1 MQKRKLLLNN
11 DGYCCLGRFPR
22 SDELCLFL
30 HSWDG
35 DEKTREG
42 LVTSA
47 LEAKAAGFSVLSN
60 LSSRLHLIADA
71 CLFTDNPLYVLLPYK
86 RNGNFSA
93 MDCDVFSTSGGF
105 IFPEKRDG
113 TYCLLNNFVLSYSQ
127 IIIFSGRADIY
138 LAEAALDQG
147 SHVFILRN
155 SLGFENNK
163 KLLKAGCHVINSL
176 SDALYMPKSI
186 SFSSEEGRYRI
197 GNRGYGVFN
206 FCF

>member
-1 MQKRKLLLNN
+1 MNKRKLFIEN
-11 DGYCCLGRFPR
+11 DGYFCLGRFPKV
-22 SDELCLFL
+22 DELCLFL

-35 DEKTREG
+35 DERTREG

-47 LEAKAAGFSVLSN
+47 LEAKAAGFSVICN
-60 LSSRLHLIADA
+60 LSTRLQLVADA

-86 RNGNFSA
+86 KNGIFSA
-93 MDCDVFSTSGGF
+93 LDYDVFSTAGGF

-113 TYCLLNNFVLSYSQ
+113 TYCLLNRFVLSMSQ
-127 IIIFSGRADIY
+127 IIVFSGRADIY

-147 SHVFILRN
+147 SNVFILRN
-155 SLGFENNK
+155 SLDFENNK
-163 KLLKAGCHVINSL
+163 KLLRAGCPVINSL
-176 SDALYMPKSI
+176 SDALYMPKCI

-206 FCF
+206 FYF